1 MKAWKR
7 WRRALGLEPAV
18 FRLQY
23 WAFRSAATAV
33 RALGPEH
40 GMRLLRGLGGL
51 ACSLDRRHRRIGE
64 ENLRAAYH
72 DTLSPS
78 GRRRIV
84 RGVYRHFA
92 GVIADLLFAD
102 RHFTLDT
109 FDRIA
114 RFEGMDRI
122 ERALARG
129 KGLILVGAH
138 LGNWEIGG
146 LAMTLLDYPLVSVA
160 RPQDNPLLDEYLNRV
175 RRSQGQEIL
184 EKRGAVR
191 GVLEALRSNKML
203 AVLIDQDARDEGMF
217 VDFFGRPAST
227 IPTAATLAI
236 RTGAAVIP
244 FNPYRLGDTY
254 RYSIEFGEP
263 IVADPAADR
272 DSETR
277 RILVEAT
284 RQIEVYVRRHP
295 DQWLWIHRRWKT
307 QPA

>member
-7 WRRALGLEPAV
+7 WRRAIGLEPAV

-23 WAFRSAATAV
+23 GAFRFAATAI
-33 RALGPEH
+33 RSLGPEN
-40 GMRLLRGLGGL
+40 GMRLLRGLGSL
-51 ACSLDRRHRRIGE
+51 ACLLDRRHRAIGE
-64 ENLRAAYH
+64 ANLKAAYG
-72 DTLSPS
+72 DALSPAA
-78 GRRRIV
+78 RTRII

-129 KGLILVGAH
+129 KGLIMVGAH

-146 LAMTLLDYPLVSVA
+146 IAMTLLNYPLVSVA

-184 EKRGAVR
+184 QKRGAVR

-227 IPTAATLAI
+227 IPTAATLAV
-236 RTGAAVIP
+236 RTGATVLP
-244 FNPYRLGDTY
+244 FNPYRIGDTY

-263 IVADPAADR
+263 IIADSAADR
-272 DSETR
+272 DVETR
-277 RILVEAT
+277 RVLVEAT
-284 RQIEVYVRRHP
+284 RQLEGFVREHP

-307 QPA
+307 RPA